1 MSFALKLLA
10 LHQHVQAQVYGEI
23 QSVCSTHVPEYL
35 DLSKLV
41 YCLCV
46 MYETM
51 RLFPIIGSLNLTVS
65 SPHDE
70 ILSGKYPVPKDA
82 AIGIDLYCLHRNE
95 NYWGHTANEFDPS
108 RFDNRAPTEGWYSA
122 DGKIKMPA
130 RGAWWG
136 FSEGP
141 RACLG
146 TALLALI

>member
-10 LHQHVQAQVYGEI
+10 IHSEVQDQVYSEI
-23 QSVCSTHVPEYL
+23 QSVCPRGAPEYS
-35 DLSKLV
+35 DLTKLN

-51 RLFPIIGSLNLTVS
+51 RLFPVIGSLNLTVS

-70 ILSGKYPVPKDA
+70 TLLGKYLVPKDA
-82 AIGIDLYCLHRNE
+82 RIGIDLYCLHRNE
-95 NYWGHTANEFDPS
+95 NYWGPTANDFDPS
-108 RFDNRAPTEGWYSA
+108 RFDNRIPTEGWYTA
-122 DGKIKMPA
+122 DGKIKMPV

-146 TALLALI
+146 NISVD